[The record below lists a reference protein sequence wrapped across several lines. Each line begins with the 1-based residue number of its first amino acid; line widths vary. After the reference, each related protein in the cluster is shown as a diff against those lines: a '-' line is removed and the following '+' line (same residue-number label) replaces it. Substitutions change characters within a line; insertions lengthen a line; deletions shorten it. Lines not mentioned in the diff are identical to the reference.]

1 GSLDSKDVK
10 LLQSGRGNV
19 VYAPSSNS
27 SRGHLLFMRGSTLL
41 ARPFDAGRLEFTGE
55 AAPVAENVLYF
66 GAQGSGTFSASN
78 NGVLAYQTG
87 AQGDPSRLQW
97 FDRTGGTTESIG
109 SVAAHAH
116 PRISRDGRR
125 VAFALL
131 DGQTALL
138 DLWLHDLTRRVS
150 TRFTFEPAVNIF
162 PVWSPDGGRIAFASN
177 RKGRHNIYQ
186 RATSGSGDDEMLL
199 PPAAIFRCPYG
210 WSTDGG
216 RIAFQANSTD

>member
-1 GSLDSKDVK
+1 GKGVEVLWV
-10 LLQSGRGNV
+10 GGGNV
-19 VYAPSSNS
+19 VYAASWNS
-27 SRGHLLFMRGSTLL
+27 SRGDLLFMRGSTLL

-116 PRISRDGRR
+116 PPISPHGRR
-125 VAFALL
+125 VVFPLLHGQPPLLALS
-131 DGQTALL
+131 
-138 DLWLHDLTRRVS
+138 V
-150 TRFTFEPAVNIF
+150 
-162 PVWSPDGGRIAFASN
+162 
-177 RKGRHNIYQ
+177 
-186 RATSGSGDDEMLL
+186 
-199 PPAAIFRCPYG
+199 
-210 WSTDGG
+210 
-216 RIAFQANSTD
+216 